1 MVRRILTTQLLLAL
15 VILTAQPALSM
26 EPPTRLPAVD
36 RLAAMADWHGDL
48 DAARHSLRLAG
59 AIDEH
64 DHWIGGDLVVVQTG
78 DQLDRG
84 DQERAILDLIQKL
97 RVEATEAGGALH
109 VLCGNHEIMNAQGDF
124 RYVTDGGWQD
134 FADIPY
140 VLDEELA
147 AYPEEQ
153 RGRVAAFRPGGP
165 YATMLAEQPV
175 ALIIGRDLFVHGGL
189 RPSHVEYGFDRV
201 NRETRA
207 WLLGQGTEP
216 AIFEE
221 KGSPIWARDY
231 SDAPDQDDC
240 TNLASVLEA
249 LDCDRMFVGHTIQD
263 EGIAPWCSN
272 QVWCLDTGASAH
284 YGGSVQIVEITP
296 GGVTVR

>member
-1 MVRRILTTQLLLAL
+1 
-15 VILTAQPALSM
+15 
-26 EPPTRLPAVD
+26 LPASDHIV
-36 RLAAMADWHGDL
+36 AMADWHGDL
-48 DAARHSLRLAG
+48 EAARHSLRLAG

-64 DHWIGGDLVVVQTG
+64 DHWVGGDLVVVQTG

-84 DQERAILDLIQKL
+84 DQEQAILDLVQKL
-97 RVEATEAGGALH
+97 RVEATEAGGAFYA
-109 VLCGNHEIMNAQGDF
+109 LCGNHEIMNAQGDF
-124 RYVTDGGWQD
+124 RYVTDGGWKD

-140 VLDEELA
+140 ELDDDLA
-147 AYPEEQ
+147 AYPEAQ

-175 ALIIGRDLFVHGGL
+175 ALIIGRDLFVHGGIRL
-189 RPSHVEYGFDRV
+189 SHLEYGFDRI
-201 NRETRA
+201 NQETRT
-207 WLLGQGTEP
+207 WLLGQGPEP
-216 AIFEE
+216 AIYEE

-249 LDCDRMFVGHTIQD
+249 LECDRMFVGHTIQD
-263 EGIAPWCSN
+263 EGIAPWCTD
-272 QVWCLDTGASAH
+272 QVWCLDTGASEY

-296 GGVTVR
+296 AGVTVR